1 MQTKKIHFGAFSR
14 FKPYLLRYPK
24 EIIGAL
30 ILGILSGFSTVLMT
44 YYIGK
49 SVDTM
54 VGKGQVNAAQLIKI
68 LGLLAGILLVTVLS
82 QWLIQRL
89 GNRVSYLSTTQLRK
103 DAFAHLNQ
111 LPLSYY
117 DQTSHGNIV
126 SRFTNDI
133 DNISMAC
140 SAVFNQL
147 FSGIATVVV
156 ALLFMIR
163 LSPLLTL
170 VVLIS
175 TPIIFIVNWLVAKA
189 SQKTLLHNKRLLVK
203 FPVSFQK
210 WLATKKLLKP
220 FNKNK
225 LRKKHLKH

>member
-1 MQTKKIHFGAFSR
+1 MQTKKFILVPSHVLSR
-14 FKPYLLRYPK
+14 IYYAIKRNYWRLNPRN
-24 EIIGAL
+24 
-30 ILGILSGFSTVLMT
+30 SQWFSTVLMT

-147 FSGIATVVV
+147 FSGMATVVV

-189 SQKTLLHNKRLLVK
+189 SQKLCCTTNDC
-203 FPVSFQK
+203 
-210 WLATKKLLKP
+210 W
-220 FNKNK
+220 
-225 LRKKHLKH
+225 

>member
-1 MQTKKIHFGAFSR
+1 
-14 FKPYLLRYPK
+14 
-24 EIIGAL
+24 
-30 ILGILSGFSTVLMT
+30 MT

-117 DQTSHGNIV
+117 DKRHTE
-126 SRFTNDI
+126 
-133 DNISMAC
+133 IS
-140 SAVFNQL
+140 S
-147 FSGIATVVV
+147 V
-156 ALLFMIR
+156 ALPTILTIFQWLAR
-163 LSPLLTL
+163 LS
-170 VVLIS
+170 S
-175 TPIIFIVNWLVAKA
+175 TNYF
-189 SQKTLLHNKRLLVK
+189 
-203 FPVSFQK
+203 
-210 WLATKKLLKP
+210 LA
-220 FNKNK
+220 
-225 LRKKHLKH
+225 

>member
-133 DNISMAC
+133 DNISMG
-140 SAVFNQL
+140 SLGLSNQ
-147 FSGIATVVV
+147 I
-156 ALLFMIR
+156 
-163 LSPLLTL
+163 
-170 VVLIS
+170 
-175 TPIIFIVNWLVAKA
+175 
-189 SQKTLLHNKRLLVK
+189 
-203 FPVSFQK
+203 
-210 WLATKKLLKP
+210 
-220 FNKNK
+220 
-225 LRKKHLKH
+225 

>member
-1 MQTKKIHFGAFSR
+1 
-14 FKPYLLRYPK
+14 
-24 EIIGAL
+24 
-30 ILGILSGFSTVLMT
+30 MT

-54 VGKGQVNAAQLIKI
+54 VGKGQVRCATHQNFRFISR
-68 LGLLAGILLVTVLS
+68 ILLVTVLS

-147 FSGIATVVV
+147 FSGMATVVV

-175 TPIIFIVNWLVAKA
+175 TPII
-189 SQKTLLHNKRLLVK
+189 LL
-203 FPVSFQK
+203 
-210 WLATKKLLKP
+210 
-220 FNKNK
+220 
-225 LRKKHLKH
+225 

>member
-89 GNRVSYLSTTQLRK
+89 GVL
-103 DAFAHLNQ
+103 F
-111 LPLSYY
+111 
-117 DQTSHGNIV
+117 
-126 SRFTNDI
+126 I
-133 DNISMAC
+133 DHTAEKRCLCPFKSI
-140 SAVFNQL
+140 
-147 FSGIATVVV
+147 TV
-156 ALLFMIR
+156 
-163 LSPLLTL
+163 
-170 VVLIS
+170 
-175 TPIIFIVNWLVAKA
+175 
-189 SQKTLLHNKRLLVK
+189 
-203 FPVSFQK
+203 
-210 WLATKKLLKP
+210 KLL
-220 FNKNK
+220 
-225 LRKKHLKH
+225 

>member
-1 MQTKKIHFGAFSR
+1 
-14 FKPYLLRYPK
+14 
-24 EIIGAL
+24 
-30 ILGILSGFSTVLMT
+30 MT

-54 VGKGQVNAAQLIKI
+54 VGKGQVNAAQLIEI

-147 FSGIATVVV
+147 FSGMVTPS
-156 ALLFMIR
+156 LL
-163 LSPLLTL
+163 LCSL
-170 VVLIS
+170 
-175 TPIIFIVNWLVAKA
+175 
-189 SQKTLLHNKRLLVK
+189 
-203 FPVSFQK
+203 
-210 WLATKKLLKP
+210 
-220 FNKNK
+220 
-225 LRKKHLKH
+225 